1 MNTVHSAGPE
11 DQPTGPRF
19 GSMRFHLLEGDR
31 ETQAELG
38 VTDDWEI

>member
-1 MNTVHSAGPE
+1 MNTAHSVGTE
-11 DQPTGPRF
+11 DQPAGPRF
-19 GSMRFHLLEGDR
+19 GSMHFHFLEGGR